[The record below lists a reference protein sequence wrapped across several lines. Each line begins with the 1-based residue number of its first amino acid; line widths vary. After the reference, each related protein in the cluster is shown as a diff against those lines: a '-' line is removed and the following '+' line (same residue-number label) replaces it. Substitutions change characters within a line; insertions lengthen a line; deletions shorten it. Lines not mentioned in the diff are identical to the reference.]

1 MLKSCTDFKM
11 PFEIEPEDFIEFYNF
26 NNIFGDSTLSNVKKL
41 LCNGF
46 KNEKNLRD
54 VAEHV
59 INGMNKKEGG
69 RYFCII
75 RP

>member
-1 MLKSCTDFKM
+1 M
-11 PFEIEPEDFIEFYNF
+11 PFEIGPEDFIEFYNF
-26 NNIFGDSTLSNVKKL
+26 NNSFGDFALSYAKML
-41 LCNGF
+41 LCDGF
-46 KNEKNLRD
+46 KNEENLRD